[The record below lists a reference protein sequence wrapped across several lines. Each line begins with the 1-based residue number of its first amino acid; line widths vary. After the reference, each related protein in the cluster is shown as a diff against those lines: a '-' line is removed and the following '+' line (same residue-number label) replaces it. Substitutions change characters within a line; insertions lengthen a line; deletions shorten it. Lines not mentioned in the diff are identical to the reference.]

1 MVEEGSLSKM
11 GIEKNTVVVAGKR
24 LRQGQIAV
32 FFQVGLAQS
41 SLRLPVGLLTAL
53 LLVACTICPAW
64 AAPVDSTNNTATG
77 SKQDTEVL
85 SASIVKVLSVKNSGY
100 KRLTRLLL
108 ASADGRNMIWEDRV
122 PVRAVEEEN
131 EILFDDFVGK
141 DMADRH
147 IQVELKGFDRLPPG
161 TDGLELPLVQQVKFV
176 RSGKQTEFVKVEELA
191 PAPPAADQHH
201 RYISVPVS
209 YKKPELGEF
218 RLYYET
224 NSDFDPSRPTLIIPS
239 DAQGQRVCP
248 GSADKFKKSYG
259 LSCNLLT
266 YQYRGTGCSDIPQL
280 SQKDRVDWQL
290 AWDALNISNA
300 IEDIDR
306 IRADLLGP
314 SGKLNIYGG
323 SGIAVLGLAYLSKHS
338 EHVDRAFL
346 MSFFKDAKG
355 SCDAT
360 IDFFNSFLRANSL
373 ESDFEKALKYPGM
386 DQRQLFFVLQRLLYS
401 DQKKCTELITKLGRG
416 DRSCFDQQ
424 ASGKSGILS
433 WGSVDYYVHSSQLNC
448 PQEVVFFYETNVPTA
463 PPGGHDIN
471 EASLEVGTPVEKL
484 INAGII
490 KGERLDIG
498 GLDKIKSEVLVV
510 SGSLDQVCPVGE
522 QTKVF
527 RQLANARQAV
537 FKGYHC
543 LEDQREFRKLLLET
557 FLKHGCRSN
566 EFEALLHSPRWKDLL
581 VELH

>member
-1 MVEEGSLSKM
+1 MDM
-11 GIEKNTVVVAGKR
+11 YTIMVVAASKPLWR
-24 LRQGQIAV
+24 RQNAV
-32 FFQVGLAQS
+32 FLDHALAQS
-41 SLRLPVGLLTAL
+41 SLRLAVCLLAAVVFLVGSVVPVL
-53 LLVACTICPAW
+53 
-64 AAPVDSTNNTATG
+64 AAPVNDAKSAAAE
-77 SKQDTEVL
+77 SKQENDML
-85 SASIVKVLSVKNSGY
+85 SARVIKVLSVKNSGY
-100 KRLTRLLL
+100 RRLTRLLL
-108 ASADGRNMIWEDRV
+108 RLQDGRKIIWEDRV
-122 PVRAVEEEN
+122 PVRAVEEAS

-141 DMADRH
+141 EIADRQ
-147 IQVELKGFDRLPPG
+147 IQVQLKGFDTLPPG
-161 TDGLELPLVQQVKFV
+161 LNGLDMPLVHLVKSV
-176 RSGKQTEFVKVEELA
+176 KSGNQTEFVKVEELD
-191 PAPPAADQHH
+191 PAPPAADKHH
-201 RYISVPVS
+201 RYISVPVC

-224 NSDFDPSRPTLIIPS
+224 NSDFDPSKPTLIFPS
-239 DAQGQRVCP
+239 DAQGQRVCV
-248 GSADKFKKSYG
+248 GSADKYKKLYQ

-280 SQKDRVDWQL
+280 SQPDRVDWKL

-314 SGKLNIYGG
+314 SGKMNMYGG

-355 SCDAT
+355 SCDAA
-360 IDFFNSFLRANSL
+360 IDFFNSFLRTNQL
-373 ESDFEKALKYPGM
+373 EGDFEKALKFPGI

-401 DQKKCTELITKLGRG
+401 DQKKCIELITKLGRG
-416 DRSCFDQQ
+416 DRSCFDEQS
-424 ASGKSGILS
+424 SGKRGMLS
-433 WGSVDYYVHSSQLNC
+433 WGSVDYYVRSSQLNC

-463 PPGGHDIN
+463 PPGEHDIN

-484 INAGII
+484 VNSGVI

-498 GLDKIKSEVLVV
+498 GLDKIKSEVFVV
-510 SGSLDQVCPVGE
+510 SGSLDQVCPAGE

-527 RQLANARQAV
+527 RELPNARQGV

-543 LEDQREFRKLLLET
+543 LEDQREFRKVLLST
-557 FLKHGCRSN
+557 FLEHGCRSK

-581 VELH
+581 VELR